1 MIEGVV
7 NAGLEAVIDL
17 TVEGPGG
24 QRRSIEAIVDT
35 GFGGFLT
42 LPPGHIAELR
52 LQFEGMGRAT
62 LGDGSEIR
70 FPFYEVAVR
79 WDGSTRFGLAEAT
92 DTTPL
97 IGMTL
102 LERHR
107 HSWRVHAEVTR
118 SLQGSGKRADILI
131 EEASLWPVVIE
142 AE

>member
-7 NAGLEAVIDL
+7 NDRLEAVIAL

-24 QRRSIEAIVDT
+24 PPRSIDAIIDT

-42 LPPGHIAELR
+42 LPPGLIDELS
-52 LQFEGMGRAT
+52 LQFEGVGRAT

-79 WDGSTRFGLAEAT
+79 WDGSTRLGLAEAA

-97 IGMTL
+97 VGMAM
-102 LERHR
+102 LEGQDLHVEVERGG
-107 HSWRVHAEVTR
+107 RVR
-118 SLQGSGKRADILI
+118 IQRRI
-131 EEASLWPVVIE
+131 
-142 AE
+142 

>member
-7 NAGLEAVIDL
+7 NDRLEAVIAL

-24 QRRSIEAIVDT
+24 PPRSIDAVVDT

-42 LPPGHIAELR
+42 LPPGLIAELR

-70 FPFYEVAVR
+70 FPFYEVAVH
-79 WDGSTRFGLAEAT
+79 WDGSTRLGLADAA

-102 LERHR
+102 LERHDL
-107 HSWRVHAEVTR
+107 H
-118 SLQGSGKRADILI
+118 
-131 EEASLWPVVIE
+131 IE
-142 AE
+142 AERGGRVRIAART